1 MTKVPDANDILRES
15 GAEGLRLAFDA
26 SRPKPRETKRN
37 TGRRGRLLPIVELVD
52 MSTASRKAWCVHHL
66 LGLGETSIWYGEPG
80 SGKSVVIGDVGLHVA
95 AGRTWHGR
103 QVKQGAVLYI
113 ALERAAVVARRA
125 IALRSELALGPVP
138 FGLARGPLDLRE
150 PQTALDVVETISRL
164 ADRHRCEPALIIIDT
179 VSRALCG
186 GDENSPKDMGLLVA
200 DLARIQQGVGVHL
213 ALTHHQPVDGKERM
227 RGHGALLGAADT
239 TVHVTK
245 NDTARLAEVVKS
257 SDHEEGQRVAFTLK
271 SVIVDQDEFGD
282 LVTAPVVAEADAP
295 EAATASAQRTAA
307 RIPKN
312 SKLALNA
319 LREAVD
325 EAGERVTSNHV
336 PPALRVTTVDLW
348 REYAFKRGIGGQDP
362 DARRKAF
369 KRAVENL
376 ASDRLVGMWEPY
388 AWPIA

>member
-1 MTKVPDANDILRES
+1 MTKVPDANDIMRES

-37 TGRRGRLLPIVELVD
+37 PGPRGRLLPIVELVD

-103 QVKQGAVLYI
+103 QVKQGAVLYV

-125 IALRSELALGPVP
+125 IALRSELALGSVP
-138 FGLARGPLDLRE
+138 FGLVRGPLDLRE

-164 ADRHRCEPALIIIDT
+164 SDRHRCEPALIIIDT

-239 TVHVTK
+239 TVHVSK
-245 NDTARLAEVVKS
+245 NGTERLAEVVKS

-282 LVTAPVVAEADAP
+282 PVTAPVVVEAEAT
-295 EAATASAQRTAA
+295 EAATAAQRTAA

>member
-1 MTKVPDANDILRES
+1 
-15 GAEGLRLAFDA
+15 
-26 SRPKPRETKRN
+26 
-37 TGRRGRLLPIVELVD
+37 
-52 MSTASRKAWCVHHL
+52 
-66 LGLGETSIWYGEPG
+66 
-80 SGKSVVIGDVGLHVA
+80 
-95 AGRTWHGR
+95 
-103 QVKQGAVLYI
+103 
-113 ALERAAVVARRA
+113 
-125 IALRSELALGPVP
+125 
-138 FGLARGPLDLRE
+138 
-150 PQTALDVVETISRL
+150 
-164 ADRHRCEPALIIIDT
+164 

-282 LVTAPVVAEADAP
+282 PVTAPVVAEADAP